1 MEFVILTG
9 LSGAGKTRA
18 MHAME
23 DIGFYCVD
31 NLPPALI
38 PVFYDLCDKSEGI
51 QRRVAVVTDTRG
63 GELFKSFFSALE
75 TLKAQNEPY
84 KILFMDA
91 SEPVLVNR
99 FQETRRKHP
108 LSEAMQGSLEQAVR
122 LEREMLRPVK
132 EISDYVIDTSNIPA
146 AGLKAR
152 ISDLFL
158 QNDNDAI
165 TVHCISFGFKYGLPL
180 ESDLVFD
187 VRCLPNPFYVEELRE
202 HTGLEAPV
210 RDYVMNCKE
219 TEGFK
224 ARFTDMIDYMLP
236 LYIQE
241 GKSRRASPL
250 RGACAVYA
258 RSPCRKRHSR
268 HGLAPG
274 YHETIKREGAVFM
287 SFAADCK
294 QELCMIENKRACC
307 LKAECYGLLLFSKC
321 FSARESQMVC
331 ENAAVARRVA
341 EAAAVSAGVYAE
353 VRSQLRRKNIGAYA
367 ITIPGEAARIQM
379 IRSFGHDENDV
390 NLHIH
395 EENLQKDCCISAFL
409 RGVFLICGTVTD
421 PQKEYH
427 LEFSTPYLHLAED
440 LVGVLHR
447 VKAAQLSPSIARR
460 KNSYI
465 VYIKESAAIEDFL
478 TLTGAVN
485 SAMNLMQIKMY
496 KETYNNLNRVSNCE
510 TANLDKTYSAA
521 TKQIAAIALISDKVG
536 LDELPADLREAAV
549 LRLENPEMSLREMG
563 ERLSISRSGVN
574 HRLRRILEFA
584 EQLGSP
590 EESLAEQSVFEV
602 EEKLHAENAKTE
614 EL

>member
-1 MEFVILTG
+1 
-9 LSGAGKTRA
+9 
-18 MHAME
+18 
-23 DIGFYCVD
+23 
-31 NLPPALI
+31 
-38 PVFYDLCDKSEGI
+38 
-51 QRRVAVVTDTRG
+51 
-63 GELFKSFFSALE
+63 
-75 TLKAQNEPY
+75 
-84 KILFMDA
+84 
-91 SEPVLVNR
+91 
-99 FQETRRKHP
+99 
-108 LSEAMQGSLEQAVR
+108 
-122 LEREMLRPVK
+122 
-132 EISDYVIDTSNIPA
+132 
-146 AGLKAR
+146 
-152 ISDLFL
+152 
-158 QNDNDAI
+158 
-165 TVHCISFGFKYGLPL
+165 
-180 ESDLVFD
+180 
-187 VRCLPNPFYVEELRE
+187 
-202 HTGLEAPV
+202 
-210 RDYVMNCKE
+210 
-219 TEGFK
+219 
-224 ARFTDMIDYMLP
+224 
-236 LYIQE
+236 
-241 GKSRRASPL
+241 
-250 RGACAVYA
+250 
-258 RSPCRKRHSR
+258 
-268 HGLAPG
+268 
-274 YHETIKREGAVFM
+274 M

-353 VRSQLRRKNIGAYA
+353 VRSQ
-367 ITIPGEAARIQM
+367 M

-440 LVGVLHR
+440 LVGILHR

-485 SAMNLMQIKMY
+485 SAMDLMQIKMY